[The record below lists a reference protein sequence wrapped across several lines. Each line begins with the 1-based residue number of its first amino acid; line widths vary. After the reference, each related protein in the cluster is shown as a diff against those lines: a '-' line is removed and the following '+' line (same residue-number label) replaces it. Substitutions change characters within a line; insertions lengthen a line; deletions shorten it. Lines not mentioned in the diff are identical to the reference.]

1 MWITKEE
8 NSSQFSSNAVENDG
22 KAVPILLSV
31 LDERYSL
38 KWDNRLQ
45 EGWRGSDQGWHELP
59 ENMFTMHL

>member
-8 NSSQFSSNAVENDG
+8 NSSQFSSNAVENDS

-31 LDERYSL
+31 LEERYSL

-45 EGWRGSDQGWHELP
+45 ESWSGSDQGWHDAP
-59 ENMFTMHL
+59 ENMFKMHL